1 MGTDFSEKLLRS
13 LFLELNKIR
22 VEECPFFNLLAAGQG
37 LTAAEMKRCQKAS
50 PRFPPMLV
58 ELLLFW
64 RGGENDH
71 QIPPDNPNVGMIV
84 HKSRIR
90 KGMHQVVLALAVFR
104 V

>member
-1 MGTDFSEKLLRS
+1 MLQ
-13 LFLELNKIR
+13 
-22 VEECPFFNLLAAGQG
+22 A
-37 LTAAEMKRCQKAS
+37 
-50 PRFPPMLV
+50 LV
-58 ELLLFW
+58 ELLGDSGLSVLAAAISGGGVR